1 MGRCSKP
8 PRALRRHSS
17 DGARPGN
24 ESRSGPPN
32 RPEWVLLR
40 HGLSMAGLIMVTL
53 NPAYRRHEL
62 GYVLRQSR
70 CAGVCFSDEHR
81 GGENI

>member
-1 MGRCSKP
+1 
-8 PRALRRHSS
+8 
-17 DGARPGN
+17 
-24 ESRSGPPN
+24 
-32 RPEWVLLR
+32 
-40 HGLSMAGLIMVTL
+40 MAGLIMVTL